1 MLTCVL
7 SKLPAKLRV
16 NLQVTRDIR
25 KVELG
30 EPVKLRNR
38 KIYTYKAKKEHA
50 KVHGLCSKWSKRNKY
65 AQKCG

>member
-38 KIYTYKAKKEHA
+38 KIYTYKAKEHT
-50 KVHGLCSKWSKRNKY
+50 KVHGLCSKWSKRNK
-65 AQKCG
+65 

>member
-7 SKLPAKLRV
+7 SKLPAKHSV

-30 EPVKLRNR
+30 EPVKLCNR
-38 KIYTYKAKKEHA
+38 KIYTYKAKKRFMVCVANGVKGTNMHT
-50 KVHGLCSKWSKRNKY
+50 
-65 AQKCG
+65 KCG